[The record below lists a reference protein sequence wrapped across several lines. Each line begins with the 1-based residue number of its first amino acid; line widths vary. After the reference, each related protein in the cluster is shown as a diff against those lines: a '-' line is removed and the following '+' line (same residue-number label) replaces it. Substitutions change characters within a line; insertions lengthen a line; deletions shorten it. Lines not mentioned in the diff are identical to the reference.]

1 MYKVKATDHDPHWY
15 TLWVK
20 KAIHRRP
27 HSYEVDRGSVIE
39 TEAWMPTIKS
49 LHSQVMPNGAY
60 ERTTQQLSERV
71 LRIEMHQG
79 QHFKK
84 HQQ

>member
-20 KAIHRRP
+20 KAIYRRP

-39 TEAWMPTIKS
+39 TDAWMPTIKS

-60 ERTTQQLSERV
+60 ERTTQQLSE
-71 LRIEMHQG
+71 
-79 QHFKK
+79 
-84 HQQ
+84 